1 MEELL
6 INVNLQGD
14 GDLDKVEK
22 KVEKLGKT
30 TNKTQNEMGK
40 LRKEL
45 RDAKSDMLQAEE
57 GSEEYARA
65 LARVA
70 DIQFRLK
77 DVNDKARLAVRDFGE
92 VAKNTARAVAG
103 LSGGFTA
110 TIGVMNLFAGENENL
125 AKAIL
130 GVQSALAITQ
140 GLATFADSIESMRDL
155 IDGLGLNRTTND
167 ITELGNAATNSADEI
182 SKLSSEA
189 AVLGSNLAGTATT
202 NEKLDKGLKGVSESI
217 KNTTSAIGKHKE
229 KLVAADAFLLRFAN
243 SNFNT
248 SRLSEISKEYLKNI
262 GLMDRATGQ
271 LLVSEQTAGVA
282 LSDFSKKM
290 KEFNELT
297 GESEDAIDSQ
307 TEAQNKSNESVKKG
321 TSNLTDFGKSIIRS
335 LASMAAFMAIIA
347 GATLIISKFIEKL
360 NEIPEDIKL
369 KLELEENIV
378 ADTQKAM
385 EKVAQIKQNI
395 TLASNKK
402 ELDLI
407 KEKLVSEKIATEKQL
422 KGLNDSKAL
431 LSQDFWD
438 EYIENVKSV
447 AENEYLIRR
456 DIELELQKELAVMRF
471 KTAEEARQ
479 ELIDAGKT
487 GLFQGTMGLN
497 IEMLKAEKEIKNI
510 SKQMETFQKTF
521 YNPNG
526 TLKLKPIKFDI
537 GSGGKSTTGTNIDE
551 TEIKPDTF
559 LNLGTPTKEQI
570 KNSEKNV
577 ESYLKNIFK
586 KANDFIKKSIGK
598 DPDLVEAANTLTTI
612 FEGEIVNVN
621 TPTSTEN
628 LQKRFDAIDERRQ
641 KFVEDERNAFEKQ
654 MELYQSY
661 ATSIGTINDAISGIY
676 DARMQVVDNYY
687 NAEAALINNSLLTE
701 EAKNQKL
708 AELDAERYEK
718 QKKLL
723 EAQKAF
729 RIATVG
735 MDLAS
740 GLMGIYTSAT
750 LPVAAGG
757 MPRPLNWIQGGLEAA
772 ALTAQSIASIAQ
784 IRAQQLDAPTSSSSG
799 TGLAFAAL
807 NPSKSAMTTKEE
819 NLNMIQNNANKD
831 YSPVVK
837 VSDINRVQNSVKIR
851 EKNSVY

>member
-1 MEELL
+1 MAEELL

-30 TNKTQNEMGK
+30 TNRTQNEMGK

-110 TIGVMNLFAGENENL
+110 TIGVMGLFAGENENL

-130 GVQSALAITQ
+130 GIQSALAVTQ
-140 GLATFADSIESMRDL
+140 GLSAFAESIEDMKDL
-155 IDGLGLNRTTND
+155 FNGLKLPEVNEGIGEIGKT
-167 ITELGNAATNSADEI
+167 AASSADDI
-182 SKLSSEA
+182 SKLASET
-189 AVLGSNLAGTATT
+189 AVLSSNMAGTAGVGDKLEEGLNKVNKSISENGKNYEALNDLVESYNDKLRQTQREI
-202 NEKLDKGLKGVSESI
+202 NNLNNDSEDYVEKLEELKDKEELLTNNRDKASESLSQLNEETE
-217 KNTTSAIGKHKE
+217 KNVKANDKASKSIGSFASSIGKSLLSMGAFM
-229 KLVAADAFLLRFAN
+229 LVIGGVTYL
-243 SNFNT
+243 
-248 SRLSEISKEYLKNI
+248 ISKLIE
-262 GLMDRATGQ
+262 
-271 LLVSEQTAGVA
+271 
-282 LSDFSKKM
+282 
-290 KEFNELT
+290 
-297 GESEDAIDSQ
+297 AI
-307 TEAQNKSNESVKKG
+307 NKVP
-321 TSNLTDFGKSIIRS
+321 D
-335 LASMAAFMAIIA
+335 
-347 GATLIISKFIEKL
+347 
-360 NEIPEDIKL
+360 DIKL
-369 KLELEENIV
+369 KLELEENIIG
-378 ADTQKAM
+378 DTQKAM
-385 EKVAQIKQNI
+385 EKIAQIRQNI
-395 TLASNKK
+395 TIASNKK
-402 ELDLI
+402 EIDLI
-407 KEKLVSEKIATEKQL
+407 KEKLVSEKIATEKEL
-422 KGLNDSKAL
+422 KGLNDSKSL
-431 LSQDFWD
+431 LNAAFWD
-438 EYIENVKSV
+438 EYIENVKLV

-456 DIELELQKELAVMRF
+456 DIELRLQKELNESKYRQIANEETFLQSVFGGAV
-471 KTAEEARQ
+471 KTARKEFEA
-479 ELIDAGKT
+479 AY
-487 GLFQGTMGLN
+487 
-497 IEMLKAEKEIKNI
+497 KEYDI
-510 SKQMETFQKTF
+510 FQKTF
-521 YNPNG
+521 YRNG
-526 TLKLKPIKFDI
+526 NLKLNPIKFDI
-537 GSGGKSTTGTNIDE
+537 GSATKPTGGKIDE
-551 TEIKPDTF
+551 TEVRPDTF

-570 KNSEKNV
+570 KNSEKNI

-586 KANDFIKKSIGK
+586 KANDFIKKSIGN
-598 DPDLVEAANTLTTI
+598 DPDLAEAANTLTTI

-621 TPTSTEN
+621 TPTSTDN
-628 LQKRFDAIDERRQ
+628 LQKRFDNIDERRK
-641 KFVEDERNAFEKQ
+641 KFVEDERDAFEKQ

-661 ATSIGTINDAISGIY
+661 TTSIGTISDAVSGIY

-701 EAKNQKL
+701 EAKNEKL
-708 AELDAERYEK
+708 AKLDIERHEK

-740 GLMGIYTSAT
+740 GLMGIYTRAT

-757 MPRPLNWIQGGLEAA
+757 VPSPLNWIQGGLEAA

-784 IRAQQLDAPTSSSSG
+784 IRAQQLDAPTNNSASSG
-799 TGLAFAAL
+799 SGLAFAAL

-819 NLNMIQNNANKD
+819 NLNMIQKNANKD
-831 YSPVVK
+831 YNPVVR
-837 VSDINRVQNSVKIR
+837 VSDINRVQNSVKVR